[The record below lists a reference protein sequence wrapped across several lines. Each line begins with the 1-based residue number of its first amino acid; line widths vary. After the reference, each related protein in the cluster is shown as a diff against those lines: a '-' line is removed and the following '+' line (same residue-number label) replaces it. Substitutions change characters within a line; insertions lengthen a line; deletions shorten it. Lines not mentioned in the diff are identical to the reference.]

1 MTFGGLSMIPSESLN
16 LSSDWI
22 ARHIYEDSTLISAD
36 FNKVG
41 WSSDTIGSVLY
52 VLDLSNDSVSINSS
66 TPVYF

>member
-1 MTFGGLSMIPSESLN
+1 MTFGGLSMITSESLT

-41 WSSDTIGSVLY
+41 WSSDTIGSVLS
-52 VLDLSNDSVSINSS
+52 VLDLGNDSVSINSS
-66 TPVYF
+66 TPLYF